1 MGHVERSFE
10 ELVSS
15 RYDVLRRSA
24 FVLCGDHGHAEDL
37 VQNVLAKAYRSWSRL
52 QSVDDLDAYL
62 HVALVNASRTWWRRR
77 WHGER
82 TSGSV
87 TDSVA
92 QDATGDVDLRLA
104 LVGALGQLGAAH
116 REVLALRFL
125 AGLSETETATRLGIA
140 SGTVKSRVSR
150 ALAELRA
157 KGALRD
163 EVIS

>member
-1 MGHVERSFE
+1 MGQVARSFE
-10 ELVSS
+10 EVVSS

-24 FVLCGDHGHAEDL
+24 FLLCGDHGHAEDL

-52 QSVDDLDAYL
+52 QGVEDLDAYL

-82 TSGSV
+82 STGSV
-87 TDSVA
+87 RDGVV
-92 QDATGDVDLRLA
+92 QDLTAEVDLRLA
-104 LVGALGQLGAAH
+104 LVGALGELGAAH

-125 AGLSETETATRLGIA
+125 AGLSEIETATRLGIA
-140 SGTVKSRVSR
+140 PGTVKSRVSR

-157 KGALRD
+157 NGALRD
-163 EVIS
+163 GVNS

>member
-1 MGHVERSFE
+1 MARSFE
-10 ELVSS
+10 EVVSS

-24 FVLCGDHGHAEDL
+24 FLLCGDHGHAEDL

-52 QSVDDLDAYL
+52 QGVEDLDAYL

-82 TSGSV
+82 STGSV
-87 TDSVA
+87 RDGVV
-92 QDATGDVDLRLA
+92 QDLTAEVDLRLA
-104 LVGALGQLGAAH
+104 LVGALGELGAAH

-125 AGLSETETATRLGIA
+125 AGLSEIETATRLGIA
-140 SGTVKSRVSR
+140 PGTVKSRVSR

-157 KGALRD
+157 NGALRD
-163 EVIS
+163 GVNS